1 MVKEEKGF
9 EEDDEDNE
17 SEIASSVL
25 PNNTKKKILIIILP
39 ILIIIGLVVSFY
51 AVTSTE
57 KKTEKPLNYT
67 VVESTTEGSSDKK
80 GLILYDF
87 KEVDCN
93 LKSQNNT
100 AKKVK
105 IQLTIETPDSDKI
118 QILDA
123 FTPRVNTLL
132 IEHMIELTPEE
143 IQTSDGL
150 YWLKQDLLYRLNLI
164 LSPIKVTNINFKTF
178 EIAD

>member
-1 MVKEEKGF
+1 MVKDDKVF
-9 EEDDEDNE
+9 DDEE
-17 SEIASSVL
+17 EEGEETSTSSAS
-25 PNNTKKKILIIILP
+25 NITKKKILIIILP

-51 AVTSTE
+51 AVKSNE
-57 KKTEKPLNYT
+57 KKAEKPQNYT
-67 VVESTTEGSSDKK
+67 VIKNQTESASSNS

-93 LKSQNNT
+93 LKAEKNA

-118 QILDA
+118 QIIEGLS
-123 FTPRVNTLL
+123 PRVNTLL
-132 IEHMIELTPEE
+132 IEHMVGLSAEEVQTPE
-143 IQTSDGL
+143 GL

-178 EIAD
+178 EIIE